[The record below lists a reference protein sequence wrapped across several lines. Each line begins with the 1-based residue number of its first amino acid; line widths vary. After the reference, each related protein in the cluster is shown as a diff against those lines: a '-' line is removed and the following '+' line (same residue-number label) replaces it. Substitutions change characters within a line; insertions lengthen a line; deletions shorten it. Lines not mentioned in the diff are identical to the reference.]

1 MEKCLNRMVQSAE
14 KRWLSLQ
21 DLFNSVGH
29 QAADSCSF
37 PSLPNVEQV
46 AMLCLSL
53 IEDIFT
59 PTAQKINKHVVDF
72 LTVTNQLS
80 TTLM

>member
-1 MEKCLNRMVQSAE
+1 MSESNGPNL
-14 KRWLSLQ
+14 LSLQ

-37 PSLPNVEQV
+37 PSLPNRELV
-46 AMLCLSL
+46 ALLCLSL

-59 PTAQKINKHVVDF
+59 PTVQKINKHVVDF